1 MQLMCRSSEKMIVQY
16 IFRCLFIIAII
27 SVNTTTSS
35 LIYPSSLIC
44 VSNDYINNHESL
56 KDCFN
61 HVEEDDIA
69 FKKVSKINDRTCLF
83 IIKNWQVGFLTVWA
97 VAH

>member
-1 MQLMCRSSEKMIVQY
+1 MIVQY
-16 IFRCLFIIAII
+16 IFRCLFIFAII
-27 SVNTTTSS
+27 SVNPTTSS

-61 HVEEDDIA
+61 HVEDDIA

-83 IIKNWQVGFLTVWA
+83 IIKNWQVQCLEVF
-97 VAH
+97 

>member
-1 MQLMCRSSEKMIVQY
+1 MCRSSEKMIVQY

-27 SVNTTTSS
+27 SVNPTTSS

-61 HVEEDDIA
+61 RVEDDIA

-83 IIKNWQVGFLTVWA
+83 IIENWQVQCLEVF
-97 VAH
+97 